1 MVDKE
6 RQEKTNKLN
15 IFISHWRILYEFASE
30 VLVLVL
36 DRVEVRRSSTLTKST
51 EQGYNSVE
59 GRYIN
64 SRAREMIHVKNT

>member
-6 RQEKTNKLN
+6 RQEKANKLN
-15 IFISHWRILYEFASE
+15 IFISHGQILYEFASE

-36 DRVEVRRSSTLTKST
+36 DRVEVRLSSTLTKST
-51 EQGYNSVE
+51 EQGYNSAE

-64 SRAREMIHVKNT
+64 SRAQDMIHV

>member
-6 RQEKTNKLN
+6 RQEKANKLN
-15 IFISHWRILYEFASE
+15 IIINHGRILYEFASE

-36 DRVEVRRSSTLTKST
+36 NRVEVKRSSKLTKST
-51 EQGYNSVE
+51 EQGYNSAE

-64 SRAREMIHVKNT
+64 SRA

>member
-6 RQEKTNKLN
+6 RHEKADKLN
-15 IFISHWRILYEFASE
+15 IFISHGRILYELASE

-51 EQGYNSVE
+51 EQGYNSAE
-59 GRYIN
+59 GKYIN
-64 SRAREMIHVKNT
+64 SRARDMIHV